1 MNSQVD
7 VERAQ
12 DLERRLCAYEELEKR
27 AQWPGALRATDLA
40 ALALLVLVMIAGAYY
55 LGGQP

>member
-12 DLERRLCAYEELEKR
+12 DLERRLCAYEELEKSV
-27 AQWPGALRATDLA
+27 QWPGALTAADVV
-40 ALALLVLVMIAGAYY
+40 ALALLVLAMIAGAYY

>member
-7 VERAQ
+7 IERAQ
-12 DLERRLCAYEELEKR
+12 DLERRLRAYEELENSAR
-27 AQWPGALRATDLA
+27 WPGALTAADVV
-40 ALALLVLVMIAGAYY
+40 ALALLTLVMVAGAYY

>member
-12 DLERRLCAYEELEKR
+12 DLERRLCAYEELEKGV
-27 AQWPGALRATDLA
+27 QWPGALSAADVV